1 MFLVESPVVAILL
14 CIVTMLCWGSWA
26 NTQKMVKWR
35 FEYFYWD
42 YVLGIVG
49 MSLLMALTFGNTGDP
64 AGWGFWSNLGQAT
77 VPNVLSAFVGG
88 IVFNAANILLVAA
101 IAIAGISVAFPVG
114 IGLALVLGVLV
125 NYMANQQ
132 GNPTLLFIGVLFV
145 TAAIVLNAL
154 AYRART
160 SQSSDGEGDANRAIK
175 KGLIVSVAAGV
186 LMAFFYYFVAASMPG
201 SFDGLKEFG
210 GKLSPYTATFI
221 FALGVLASNF
231 WFNPYIMKHP
241 FQGDVV
247 APDGYW
253 KGTGND
259 HLWGLLGGAIWCIGT
274 SVNVIASTKA
284 SPAIAYGL
292 GQGATL
298 VSALWGVF
306 IWKEFQG
313 CGKKTEK
320 MLIAMFGTFV
330 IGLALIMAAKSGD
343 ASAPAAVDTAIDV
356 QAEPTNSGPMGQPM
370 GQNGPG
376 MRRPG
381 ERPMGGPGMG
391 GQPGGAVMMGGPN
404 DGMMGGPSD
413 RPMRGPNGMGE
424 PNGML
429 NGGPK
434 GGFSMP
440 APVPSTPLLST
451 PAQPVP
457 VTQEPT
463 TSTSATDDLIR
474 SLSAPVSPTPTV
486 SELTTTEPTIST
498 QPIILSPSPIDPS
511 PNLGTESAPSPID
524 PSPNTGLE
532 SAPSPGAAN
541 IPMADPAV
549 PAEEPAAEMPK
560 DDAGPAPLPNENEA
574 ENLSLTGTL

>member
-42 YVLGIVG
+42 YVLGIVS

-64 AGWGFWSNLGQAT
+64 AGWGFWSNIGQAT

-132 GNPTLLFIGVLFV
+132 GDPWLLFIGVLFV

-154 AYRART
+154 AYRARAA
-160 SQSSDGEGDANRAIK
+160 QSNTDDANATSAIK
-175 KGLIVSVAAGV
+175 KGLLVSIAAGV

-201 SFDGLKEFG
+201 SFDGLQDLG

-221 FALGVLASNF
+221 FALGVLVSNF

-241 FQGDVV
+241 FQGEAV
-247 APDGYW
+247 APEGYW
-253 KGTGND
+253 KGSGND

-313 CGKKTEK
+313 CDKKTDK
-320 MLIAMFGTFV
+320 MLTAMFGTFV
-330 IGLALIMAAKSGD
+330 IGLALIMAAKSGGT
-343 ASAPAAVDTAIDV
+343 SAPVASEVPAMEAPGNPQGGPGPMGQDG
-356 QAEPTNSGPMGQPM
+356 GPMGQP
-370 GQNGPG
+370 G
-376 MRRPG
+376 MR
-381 ERPMGGPGMG
+381 GGPDDH
-391 GQPGGAVMMGGPN
+391 VMMGGP
-404 DGMMGGPSD
+404 GPMGQ
-413 RPMRGPNGMGE
+413 
-424 PNGML
+424 
-429 NGGPK
+429 NGGPTGLS
-434 GGFSMP
+434 GGVPPRWPNQPNGTPEVLPPSTPPTAVPAPAATPTPTPVDSVPLTPPTVTLTPTATPPTPPTAAP
-440 APVPSTPLLST
+440 APVG
-451 PAQPVP
+451 PVP
-457 VTQEPT
+457 VPT
-463 TSTSATDDLIR
+463 ASETPIN
-474 SLSAPVSPTPTV
+474 PGVSPV
-486 SELTTTEPTIST
+486 
-498 QPIILSPSPIDPS
+498 
-511 PNLGTESAPSPID
+511 
-524 PSPNTGLE
+524 
-532 SAPSPGAAN
+532 
-541 IPMADPAV
+541 PMADPV
-549 PAEEPAAEMPK
+549 LPAEEPAAEMPK
-560 DDAGPAPLPNENEA
+560 EDAEPAPKPNETNGLE
-574 ENLSLTGTL
+574 LPL

>member
-64 AGWGFWSNLGQAT
+64 AGWGFWLNLGQAT

-160 SQSSDGEGDANRAIK
+160 SQSSAGEGDANRAIK

-186 LMAFFYYFVAASMPG
+186 LMAFFYYFVAASMPD

-241 FQGDVV
+241 FQGEAVV
-247 APDGYW
+247 PEGYW

-343 ASAPAAVDTAIDV
+343 ASTPATVDAQAIDV
-356 QAEPTNSGPMGQPM
+356 QAEPSNGGPMGQPS
-370 GQNGPG
+370 
-376 MRRPG
+376 MRG
-381 ERPMGGPGMG
+381 
-391 GQPGGAVMMGGPN
+391 PGGAVMMGGPN
-404 DGMMGGPSD
+404 GMP
-413 RPMRGPNGMGE
+413 
-424 PNGML
+424 
-429 NGGPK
+429 NGGPGM
-434 GGFSMP
+434 GGMS
-440 APVPSTPLLST
+440 APVPSTST
-451 PAQPVP
+451 QPVP
-457 VTQEPT
+457 VPVP
-463 TSTSATDDLIR
+463 STSIPASTDPIQAI
-474 SLSAPVSPTPTV
+474 SVPVSSTPAASEPATTKSVNPV
-486 SELTTTEPTIST
+486 STTPESTTAELAISTST
-498 QPIILSPSPIDPS
+498 QP
-511 PNLGTESAPSPID
+511 APSPID
-524 PSPNTGLE
+524 PSPNAGLE
-532 SAPSPGAAN
+532 SAPSPGVTSV
-541 IPMADPAV
+541 PMADPV
-549 PAEEPAAEMPK
+549 LPAEEPAAEMPK
-560 DDAGPAPLPNENEA
+560 DDTGPAPQPNENETDG
-574 ENLSLTGTL
+574 LSLPNTL